1 MIYQWKGNAPAPPIP
16 AQVAGEELE
25 RIRIRQNGRL
35 GSADVVREASDPA
48 NPLHP
53 AFEWDDSKAAHSW
66 RVEQAGHMILT
77 IIVQVERPNR
87 EPVVTRGFVSVRRD
101 DDRSYTSVAHALSDE
116 ELRAQVIADAWRE
129 LVAWRQRHAELI
141 EFARIFAEIDQARA
155 A

>member
-1 MIYQWKGNAPAPPIP
+1 
-16 AQVAGEELE
+16 
-25 RIRIRQNGRL
+25 
-35 GSADVVREASDPA
+35 
-48 NPLHP
+48 
-53 AFEWDDSKAAHSW
+53 
-66 RVEQAGHMILT
+66 MILT